1 MLNSAQP
8 VQARKDWIVR
18 SSAPGMERIE
28 AFFHG
33 RGYAMHRHD
42 TYAIG
47 ITLSGIQSFQYR
59 KQLRHSLPGHT
70 MALYPDEV
78 HDGQAGDAA
87 GFRYRMLYIE
97 PALLQE
103 ALGGVVLPFI
113 DAGISTD
120 PRLFAAVRQLLMQM
134 DTAMQSLQQD
144 DGIFELAMAMDAVSG
159 ARPRRHSAD
168 FQAAQRARD
177 YLHTALERN
186 VTLDELAQACG
197 RDRWRLTR
205 DFRSFFGTSPYRYLS
220 MRRLDLARRLMLQN
234 LPLAEVAAMSGF
246 ADQSHMTRLFSKT
259 YGIAPARWLRIA
271 RA

>member
-1 MLNSAQP
+1 MRSA
-8 VQARKDWIVR
+8 
-18 SSAPGMERIE
+18 APGIERIE

-33 RGYAMHRHD
+33 RGYGMHRHD

-47 ITLSGIQSFQYR
+47 MTLSGVQSFQYR
-59 KQLRHSLPGHT
+59 KQLRYSLPGHA
-70 MALYPDEV
+70 MALYPDEL

-103 ALGGVVLPFI
+103 ALGGVTLPFI
-113 DAGISTD
+113 DTGISTD
-120 PRLFAAVRQLLMQM
+120 PRLFIAVRQLLMQM
-134 DTAMQSLQQD
+134 DTAMESLQQD
-144 DGIFELAMAMDAVSG
+144 DGIFELAQAMDAVSG

-168 FQAAQRARD
+168 FQAAQRARE
-177 YLHTALERN
+177 YLHAALECS
-186 VTLDELAQACG
+186 VSLDELAQACG
-197 RDRWRLTR
+197 RDRWSLTR
-205 DFRSFFGTSPYRYLS
+205 DFRRFFGTSPYRYLS
-220 MRRLDLARRLMLQN
+220 MRRLDLARRLMLQK

-271 RA
+271 KV